1 MLRVWLAGV
10 LVAVG
15 AGASLWSAQVPR
27 TLAQTNDF
35 LILFPLGLL
44 LVVIGGL
51 AGLRRLLARRQ
62 DAAALLGVGLYL
74 LGLAGAVS
82 TAFPVWLPEDDTIL
96 GSAVLAGLLA
106 GVGALLSLASA
117 EALAGASPARR
128 STVAAVGGGLAW
140 LVVTAGGLVAPLF
153 QLHLP
158 LALIVLLG
166 AVAVLRSWTQ
176 RQQIGRPLLV
186 ALAGAVATVALL
198 LLRGPDDWASAS
210 RSLKLYSFPILV
222 IAVGTSLAILST
234 TARRTRSPSAAPP
247 WLRPS
252 R

>member
-10 LVAVG
+10 LVGVG
-15 AGASLWSAQVPR
+15 AVVSLWSAQVPR
-27 TLAQTNDF
+27 TLVQTNDF
-35 LILFPLGLL
+35 ILLFPLGLL
-44 LVVIGGL
+44 LVIGGGI

-62 DAAALLGVGLYL
+62 DAAGLLGVGLYL
-74 LGLAGAVS
+74 LGLAGALS

-117 EALAGASPARR
+117 ETLAGALPSHR
-128 STVAAVGGGLAW
+128 TTLAAIGGGLAW
-140 LVVTAGGLVAPLF
+140 LVVTAGGLVASLF

-158 LALIVLLG
+158 LVLLVLLG
-166 AVAVLRSWTQ
+166 AIAVLRSWPL
-176 RQQIGRPLLV
+176 RRLFGRPLLV

-198 LLRGPDDWASAS
+198 LLRGPDDWAAAS
-210 RSLKLYSFPILV
+210 RTLKLYSFPILL

-234 TARRTRSPSAAPP
+234 TARQIRPP
-247 WLRPS
+247 RAT
-252 R
+252 